1 MNERNWLESVCGSVR
16 WRGDQGSC
24 HCPLPTHGSKDRKPS
39 FSVNAAKGTFF
50 CHKEGIGGGLQQLS
64 QLTGRQ
70 LPDDESVRQP
80 SGNFD
85 GRISAMYDYVDEGGQ
100 LCYQV
105 VRLVPKDF
113 RLRRPN
119 PKRPGFWI
127 WNLGGCNPLPYRLP
141 ALLTGIA
148 AGEQVFVVEGEKD
161 ADALTALGLTAT
173 TNHGGAGKWTFAC
186 SRYFAAGA
194 KVIVIEDND
203 QPGRN
208 HAMQVARK
216 LQERG
221 CDAHILRLDGIPEK
235 GDVSDWI
242 ERGGTREDLLRLVV
256 SQQAQE
262 SFPFT
267 DLGNA
272 ERFAHRHAG
281 RLRYCRT
288 WRKWLFWDG
297 THWETDT
304 TGEAERQA
312 AETVRHILSLAAGLP
327 DEKQQQAM
335 ANFARRSE
343 SAPRLH
349 SLLSLAETQPK
360 LVAAADDFDA
370 DPWQF
375 NTQSGLL
382 DLQNDRMFSH
392 NPSQLVTKVAPVDY
406 DPAALCPG
414 WDAFLARVLGG
425 RADLIRYLQKAVG
438 YSLTG
443 ETAEQCLFLLYG
455 QGANGKSTFLSTIM
469 GLLHSYARQLP
480 MDSLLVKQTHQ
491 IPNDIAALR
500 GVRFVSAV
508 EADDGARMA
517 ESLIKQMTGQDKI
530 AARFL
535 HGEWFEFTPHFKL
548 WLATNHKPVIRGCDE
563 AIWRRVRLI
572 PFTVT
577 IPAAERDHHLAE
589 NLRSEWPGILNWA
602 VEGCRLWREEGLN
615 PPKDV
620 VAATDEYRG
629 EMDILGDFVAQ
640 RCVVNPLASTVV
652 ADSYRAY
659 ESWCIDAAERPV
671 TKRTFVSR
679 MRERGLQTRHGSGNI
694 LVWDGLALPEP
705 APDSDPMQPTGNELS
720 TVTESGFFTDH
731 GRS

>member
-1 MNERNWLESVCGSVR
+1 MNERNWLESVCGPIR
-16 WRGDQGSC
+16 WHGDQGTC
-24 HCPLPTHGSKDRKPS
+24 RCPLPNHGSQDRHPS

-50 CHKEGIGGGLQQLS
+50 CHKEGISGGLKQLS
-64 QLTGRQ
+64 QLTGHALPAVSIQPPLGKTARQ
-70 LPDDESVRQP
+70 
-80 SGNFD
+80 
-85 GRISAMYDYVDEGGQ
+85 IAAIYDYVNAEEQ

-105 VRLVPKDF
+105 VRMQPKTF
-113 RLRRPN
+113 RIRRPD
-119 PKRPGFWI
+119 PAQRGSWI
-127 WNLGGCNPLPYRLP
+127 WNMGECEALPYRLP
-141 ALLTGIA
+141 GLLAGMA
-148 AGEQVFVVEGEKD
+148 AGETVFVVEGEKD
-161 ADALTALGLTAT
+161 VDALIALGLTAT
-173 TNHGGAGKWTFAC
+173 TNHGGAGKWSHAC
-186 SRYFAAGA
+186 SRYFVAGA
-194 KVIVIEDND
+194 QVVVIADND
-203 QPGRN
+203 APGQA
-208 HAMQVARK
+208 HAKSVAVK

-221 CDAHILRLDGIPEK
+221 CAVHILHLDDLPEK

-242 ERGGTREDLLRLVV
+242 ERGGTRDELLRLVR

-262 SFPFT
+262 EFPFT

-272 ERFAHRHAG
+272 ERFAQRHAG
-281 RLRYCRT
+281 HLRYCRL
-288 WRKWLFWDG
+288 WRKWLFWDAS
-297 THWETDT
+297 HWELDS

-312 AETVRHILSLAAGLP
+312 AETVRHILSLAEGLP
-327 DEKQQQAM
+327 ELKQQQAM
-335 ANFARRSE
+335 AGFARRSE
-343 SAPRLH
+343 SASRLH
-349 SLLSLAETQPK
+349 SLLSLAETQPD
-360 LVAAADDFDA
+360 LVAAADAFDT
-370 DPWQF
+370 DPWLF
-375 NTQSGLL
+375 NTRSGML
-382 DLQNDRMFSH
+382 DLQNDRTFPH
-392 NPSQLVTKVAPVDY
+392 DPALLVTKVAPVDY
-406 DPAALCPG
+406 DHAAHCPT
-414 WDAFLARVLGG
+414 WDSFLSRVLGG

-443 ETAEQCLFLLYG
+443 DTGEQCLFLLYG
-455 QGANGKSTFLSTIM
+455 QGANGKSTFLTTLM
-469 GLLHSYARQLP
+469 GILHSYARQLP

-589 NLRSEWPGILNWA
+589 KLKNEWPGILNWA

-615 PPKDV
+615 PPQDV

-640 RCVVNPLASTVV
+640 RCVLNPLASTVV

-659 ESWCIDAAERPV
+659 ENWCIDTAERPI

-679 MRERGLQTRHGSGNI
+679 MRERGLQTRHGSGNV

-705 APDSDPMQPTGNELS
+705 DPNPDPMQMTGNELA
-720 TVTESGFFTDH
+720 TVTETGFFADH
-731 GRS
+731 AMG

>member
-1 MNERNWLESVCGSVR
+1 MNERHWLESVCGPVR

-24 HCPLPTHGSKDRKPS
+24 HCPLPTHGGSDHKPS

-50 CHKEGIGGGLQQLS
+50 CHKEGISGGLKKLS
-64 QLTGRQ
+64 QLTGHP
-70 LPDDESVRQP
+70 LPPMAAHLSP
-80 SGNFD
+80 KNFSN
-85 GRISAMYDYVDEGGQ
+85 RIAATYDYVDGEGR

-105 VRLVPKDF
+105 VRLEPKDF
-113 RLRRPN
+113 RLRRPD
-119 PKRPGFWI
+119 PAHPGLWL
-127 WNLGGCNPLPYRLP
+127 WNLGDCKPLPYRLP
-141 ALLTGIA
+141 ALLAGLK
-148 AGEQVFVVEGEKD
+148 AGETVFVVEGEKD
-161 ADALTALGLTAT
+161 ADALAALGCIAT
-173 TNHGGAGKWTFAC
+173 TNHGGAGKWTLAC

-194 KVIVIEDND
+194 KVCVLADND
-203 QPGRN
+203 QPGRD
-208 HAMQVARK
+208 HAMNVARK

-221 CDAHILRLDGIPEK
+221 CEVHSLRMEGLPEK

-242 ERGGTREDLLRLVV
+242 ARGGDREELLRLVV

-262 SFPFT
+262 EFPFT

-272 ERFAHRHAG
+272 ERFAHRHAEQ
-281 RLRYCRT
+281 LRYCRT
-288 WRKWLFWDG
+288 WKKWVFWDG
-297 THWETDT
+297 THWQTDD
-304 TGEAERQA
+304 TGEAERKA
-312 AETVRHILSLAAGLP
+312 AETVRHILALAAGLP
-327 DEKQQQAM
+327 EEQQQLAM
-335 ANFARRSE
+335 ASFARRCE

-349 SLLSLAETQPK
+349 SLLSLAQTQSE
-360 LVAAADDFDA
+360 LVAGVGDFDT
-370 DPWQF
+370 DPCWF
-375 NTQSGLL
+375 NTRNGLL
-382 DLQNDRMFSH
+382 DLCNDRLQEHCPTQM
-392 NPSQLVTKVAPVDY
+392 VTKVAPVDY
-406 DPAALCPG
+406 DPGARCPT
-414 WDAFLARVLGG
+414 WDAFLNRVLGG
-425 RADLIRYLQKAVG
+425 RPELVRYLQKSVG

-443 ETAEQCLFLLYG
+443 DTGEQCLFLLYG

-469 GLLHSYARQLP
+469 GMLDSYARQLP
-480 MDSLLVKQTHQ
+480 MDSLLAKPTHQ

-530 AARFL
+530 SARFL

-615 PPKDV
+615 PPTDV

-640 RCVVNPLASTVV
+640 RCVLNPLASTVV

-659 ESWCIDAAERPV
+659 ESWCIDTAERPV

-679 MRERGLQTRHGSGNI
+679 MRERGIQTRHGSGNI
-694 LVWDGLALPEP
+694 LMWDGLALPEP
-705 APDSDPMQPTGNELS
+705 LPDSDLMQMTGNELS
-720 TVTESGFFTDH
+720 TVTESGLFADIAV
-731 GRS
+731 G

>member
-1 MNERNWLESVCGSVR
+1 MNERNWLESVCGPIR
-16 WRGDQGSC
+16 WHGDQGSC
-24 HCPLPTHGSKDRKPS
+24 RCPLPNHGSQDRHPS

-50 CHKEGIGGGLQQLS
+50 CHKEGINGGLSKLA
-64 QLTGRQ
+64 QLTGHA
-70 LPDDESVRQP
+70 LPEVAIQSPNGRMVRQ
-80 SGNFD
+80 
-85 GRISAMYDYVDEGGQ
+85 IAATYDYVNAEDQ

-105 VRLVPKDF
+105 VRMQPKNF
-113 RLRRPN
+113 RIRRPD
-119 PKRPGFWI
+119 PAQRGAWI
-127 WNLGGCNPLPYRLP
+127 WNMGECEALPYRLP
-141 ALLTGIA
+141 GLLRGIA
-148 AGEQVFVVEGEKD
+148 AGETVFVVEGEKD

-173 TNHGGAGKWTFAC
+173 TNHGGAGKWTHAC
-186 SRYFAAGA
+186 SRHFAAGA
-194 KVIVIEDND
+194 QVVVIADND
-203 QPGRN
+203 SPGQA
-208 HAMQVARK
+208 HAKSVAGK

-221 CDAHILRLDGIPEK
+221 CEVHILQLDDLPEK

-242 ERGGTREDLLRLVV
+242 ERGGTRDELLRLVR

-262 SFPFT
+262 EFPFT

-272 ERFAHRHAG
+272 ERFAQRHAAH
-281 RLRYCRT
+281 LRYCRL
-288 WRKWLFWDG
+288 WRKWLFWDAS
-297 THWETDT
+297 HWELDS

-312 AETVRHILSLAAGLP
+312 AETVRHILSLAEGLP
-327 DEKQQQAM
+327 ELKQQQAM
-335 ANFARRSE
+335 AGFARRSE
-343 SAPRLH
+343 SASRLH
-349 SLLSLAETQPK
+349 SLLSLAETQPD
-360 LVAAADDFDA
+360 LVAAADDFDT
-370 DPWQF
+370 DPWLF
-375 NTQSGLL
+375 NTRSGML
-382 DLQNDRMFSH
+382 DLQNDRTFPH
-392 NPSQLVTKVAPVDY
+392 DPSLLVTKVAPVDY
-406 DPAALCPG
+406 DPGAQCPT
-414 WDAFLARVLGG
+414 WDAFLSRVLGG

-443 ETAEQCLFLLYG
+443 DTGEQCLFLLYG
-455 QGANGKSTFLSTIM
+455 QGANGKSTFLTTLM
-469 GLLHSYARQLP
+469 GILHSYARQLP

-577 IPAAERDHHLAE
+577 IPAEERDHHLAE
-589 NLRSEWPGILNWA
+589 NLRNEWPGILNWA
-602 VEGCRLWREEGLN
+602 VEGCRLWRVEGLN
-615 PPKDV
+615 PPQDV

-640 RCVVNPLASTVV
+640 RCVMNPLASTIV

-659 ESWCIDAAERPV
+659 ENWCIDTAERPI

-679 MRERGLQTRHGSGNI
+679 MRERGLQTSHASGNI

-705 APDSDPMQPTGNELS
+705 ILDSELIQPIGSEVA
-720 TVTESGFFTDH
+720 TVTESGFFADTAM
-731 GRS
+731 G